1 MVIAHPG
8 AMTSRAVCG
17 DSTKRM
23 VSRAEVRLAL
33 AVLTTERNAE
43 NHSQCREATR
53 KSCNLFCIV
62 PPFGSGIVFQFL
74 FFDNLGRGIAHFVV
88 TIVFISFETQ
98 R

>member
-43 NHSQCREATR
+43 YHSQCRAGNPQVLQAVLHCAAVR
-53 KSCNLFCIV
+53 RRYRLPIPV
-62 PPFGSGIVFQFL
+62 L
-74 FFDNLGRGIAHFVV
+74 R
-88 TIVFISFETQ
+88 
-98 R
+98 